1 MACIKKDLPRGRVL
15 GLKLH
20 HRAGLILLGC
30 GEVGRA
36 GGPTSMSDGIDL
48 TSNCQA
54 ARHSGATVPEF
65 HGVPS
70 SVMIVSG
77 QMPKSKNRY
86 QIAESRRFDKRQVL
100 FGQVGRLLVESGLCR
115 N

>member
-1 MACIKKDLPRGRVL
+1 MAGIKKDLPRGRVL

-36 GGPTSMSDGIDL
+36 GGPTSMSDRIDL
-48 TSNCQA
+48 TSSCLT

-70 SVMIVSG
+70 SVMIVYG
-77 QMPKSKNRY
+77 QMPKSKNTGFLTKGGLQGKYR
-86 QIAESRRFDKRQVL
+86 VL
-100 FGQVGRLLVESGLCR
+100 LGQAG
-115 N
+115 

>member
-30 GEVGRA
+30 GEVGRV
-36 GGPTSMSDGIDL
+36 GGPTSMNDRIDL
-48 TSNCQA
+48 TSSCLA

-77 QMPKSKNRY
+77 QMPKSKNRCK
-86 QIAESRRFDKRQVL
+86 IAESRRLDKHRVL
-100 FGQVGRLLVESGLCR
+100 FGQVGWLLVESGLCR

>member
-1 MACIKKDLPRGRVL
+1 MAGIKKDLPRGRVL

-36 GGPTSMSDGIDL
+36 SGPTSMSGRIDL
-48 TSNCQA
+48 TSNCKVV
-54 ARHSGATVPEF
+54 RHSGATVPEF

-70 SVMIVSG
+70 GVMIVFG
-77 QMPKSKNRY
+77 QEPTSKNDAVIH
-86 QIAESRRFDKRQVL
+86 QPRRLAKR
-100 FGQVGRLLVESGLCR
+100 
-115 N
+115 

>member
-1 MACIKKDLPRGRVL
+1 MAGIKKDLPRGRVL

-36 GGPTSMSDGIDL
+36 GGPTSMSDRIDL
-48 TSNCQA
+48 TSSCLT
-54 ARHSGATVPEF
+54 ARHSGATVPES

-70 SVMIVSG
+70 GVMIVFG
-77 QMPKSKNRY
+77 QKPKSKNAAVIQQPRRL
-86 QIAESRRFDKRQVL
+86 AKHEFCLVSRIGFWLNPRP
-100 FGQVGRLLVESGLCR
+100 
-115 N
+115 